1 MPFSKTGGAAHT
13 AEAEVEIAMNLDKY
27 LPHVGNSPY
36 MLRSLAMGLCDFIR
50 WYDNF
55 LIANPDEEMNAI
67 NFGANATQKF

>member
-1 MPFSKTGGAAHT
+1 
-13 AEAEVEIAMNLDKY
+13 MNLDKY

-67 NFGANATQKF
+67 NFWCKRDSKF